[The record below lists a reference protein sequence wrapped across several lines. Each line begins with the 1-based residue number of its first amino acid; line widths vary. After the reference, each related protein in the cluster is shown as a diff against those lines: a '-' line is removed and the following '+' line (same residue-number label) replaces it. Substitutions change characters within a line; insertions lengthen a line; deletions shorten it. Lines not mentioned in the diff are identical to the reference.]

1 MKAISLFLLVASVSS
16 ILSQPAYSLELQSD
30 YKFEEEIEADALIET
45 SEDMLHEN
53 PSSFNISSETIL
65 ALQNKR
71 DLIRKWAAVCADG
84 TQSHGE
90 CPFGD
95 MTIFSGMGCLA
106 GEKERCEDVRKA
118 QGPDGRW
125 WRSPG
130 LVGDDSKPDT
140 FSRDQARG
148 ALAYL
153 VATKDVEAAKKWQA
167 YIESNNGK
175 MCNIANKT
183 NNRCT
188 ITPGS
193 SRLFRAVWLY
203 LGLTPAKWMKKTQ
216 WWAPIYDPIQAML
229 QPDNFPMHLS
239 ALYSWVRLEIERR
252 GGPETDRVDKKVI
265 KIITRREPGN
275 PYFKMLRDGP
285 TQEVADLIL
294 QKCPDVKPA
303 AERTDWAWQ
312 RSHKLKKGETE
323 YVWEHASGHDC
334 IFIINMFER
343 ELALR
348 NKTETKQ

>member
-1 MKAISLFLLVASVSS
+1 MKAISLFLALATISMGVST
-16 ILSQPAYSLELQSD
+16 PAYSFEADKD
-30 YKFEEEIEADALIET
+30 YKVEEEIEADALNELADEVELI
-45 SEDMLHEN
+45 N
-53 PSSFNISSETIL
+53 PSSLNISGETLL

-71 DLIRKWAAVCADG
+71 DLIRKWAAICPDG

-95 MTIFSGMGCLA
+95 MTIFAGMGCLS
-106 GEKERCEDVRKA
+106 GEKDRCEDVRKA

-130 LVGDDSKPDT
+130 LVGDDTQQDT

-153 VATKDVEAAKKWQA
+153 VATKDVEAAKRWQA
-167 YIESNNGK
+167 YLESNNLK
-175 MCNIANKT
+175 MCNVANTT

-203 LGLTPAKWMKKTQ
+203 LGLKPAKWMKKTQ
-216 WWAPIYDPIQAML
+216 WWAPIYDPIEAML

-239 ALYSWVRLEIERR
+239 ALYSWIRIEIERR
-252 GGPETDRVDKKVI
+252 GGPATDKVDKKVI

-303 AERTDWAWQ
+303 AEHTDWAWQ
-312 RSHKLKKGETE
+312 RSQKLKKVQTE

-348 NKTETKQ
+348 NTKKLN

>member
-1 MKAISLFLLVASVSS
+1 MKVISLFLTLATVSLA
-16 ILSQPAYSLELQSD
+16 LSTPAYSLETDKD
-30 YKFEEEIEADALIET
+30 YNIEEEIEADALKEL
-45 SEDMLHEN
+45 SDEAELVS
-53 PSSFNISSETIL
+53 PSSFNISGETIL

-71 DLIRKWAAVCADG
+71 ALIKTWAALCPDG

-106 GEKERCEDVRKA
+106 GDKDRCEDVRKA

-130 LVGDDSKPDT
+130 LVDIEKPDS

-153 VATKDVEAAKKWQA
+153 VATKDVEAAKRWQA

-216 WWAPIYDPIQAML
+216 WWAPIYDPIEAML

-239 ALYSWVRLEIERR
+239 ALYSWIRIEIERR
-252 GGPETDRVDKKVI
+252 GGPATDKVDKKVI

-303 AERTDWAWQ
+303 AELTDWAWQ
-312 RSHKLKKGETE
+312 RSQKLKKGQTE
-323 YVWEHASGHDC
+323 YVWQHASGHDC

-348 NKTETKQ
+348 NTKKLN